1 MLRAKIEFQPCRKIR
16 VGSSPAGTLRGIAVI
31 YFGCGAGEMRRTGR
45 NGLIQKQILWLT
57 NYGNFVY
64 LKFDDTGISCATAM
78 RACVSAEAGDFHSKV
93 GCGHSVERE
102 IFPFTDFAIIG
113 VNCLITI
120 RCRDLQVEGGNSGR
134 GPPGYN
140 VFSKDNV

>member
-1 MLRAKIEFQPCRKIR
+1 
-16 VGSSPAGTLRGIAVI
+16 
-31 YFGCGAGEMRRTGR
+31 MRRTGR

-57 NYGNFVY
+57 NYGKFVY

-78 RACVSAEAGDFHSKV
+78 RACVSAEAGNFHSKV

-102 IFPFTDFAIIG
+102 SFPFTDCAIIG

-120 RCRDLQVEGGNSGR
+120 RCRDLQVEGGYSRR
-134 GPPGYN
+134 GSPGYN
-140 VFSKDNV
+140 VFSKDNLIKGSILAKINIQPDGKIRVGGSPARTLRVDAVNH